1 MTAKQS
7 SLVQESFEDQLSR
20 VQQMA
25 SGSPT
30 WDLSPNDIA
39 ALKAVLVNFN
49 RRADEITRLGEL
61 VERAVRG
68 LKFLGEF
75 HYRPGDEPHSLDCTL
90 AGRVSRIFCIGMTRA
105 CELCRMFGQDPEW
118 NERPKC
124 RGCNGHGTPAGE
136 AAGLICGACMGTGIE
151 CNVCED

>member
-49 RRADEITRLGEL
+49 RRADEIARLHGL
-61 VERAVRG
+61 VDRAVRG

-75 HYRPGDEPHSLDCTL
+75 HYRPGDDPHSLDCSL
-90 AGRVSRIFCIGMTRA
+90 AGRVSRVFCIGMTRA
-105 CELCRMFGQDPEW
+105 RELCRMFSQDPEW
-118 NERPKC
+118 NEQKQGTKC
-124 RGCNGHGTPAGE
+124 HCGEPANE
-136 AAGLICGACMGTGIE
+136 TGY
-151 CNVCED
+151 CDDCLGG